1 MRRAYG
7 FGSPSSPT
15 REEEVKNTMHI
26 QNRNMKVD
34 QNAPK
39 HERKMRQRLRF
50 LRNSDKKH
58 PRKSSPISRYK
69 LLLKQISKII
79 VIYDFKKKK

>member
-7 FGSPSSPT
+7 FGSQSLPSP
-15 REEEVKNTMHI
+15 EEEVKNTMHI

-34 QNAPK
+34 QNAPN

-50 LRNSDKKH
+50 LRDSDKKH
-58 PRKSSPISRYK
+58 PRQSSPISRYK
-69 LLLKQISKII
+69 LKINL
-79 VIYDFKKKK
+79 